1 MVKVPFENNKNRAS
15 YKRLVRNS
23 EKKQNFLN
31 FGMWNF
37 RKSTSCAAMY

>member
-23 EKKQNFLN
+23 EKKQNFSKLWDVE
-31 FGMWNF
+31 FQ
-37 RKSTSCAAMY
+37 K